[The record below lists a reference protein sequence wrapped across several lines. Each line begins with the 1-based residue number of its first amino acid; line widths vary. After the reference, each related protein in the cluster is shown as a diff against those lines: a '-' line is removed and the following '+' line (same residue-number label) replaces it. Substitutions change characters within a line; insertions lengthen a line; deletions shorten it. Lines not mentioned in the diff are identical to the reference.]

1 MIEPSRGSK
10 KSASLSHS
18 VRDLGLLTDTVLIIC
33 IQLPDT
39 MEMDARAVVR
49 SCERVRNMN
58 NDSIA
63 PICDDGWARD

>member
-1 MIEPSRGSK
+1 
-10 KSASLSHS
+10 
-18 VRDLGLLTDTVLIIC
+18 
-33 IQLPDT
+33 